1 MHPIFDFI
9 ISKYEEGKDLTVAV
23 GCRRE
28 GKEGLQNDRK
38 SCFLFLSLDYM
49 MDEES
54 FTILD
59 YGCPLQTL
67 VITIYD
73 VKEEEFESGLF

>member
-1 MHPIFDFI
+1 MI
-9 ISKYEEGKDLTVAV
+9 
-23 GCRRE
+23 
-28 GKEGLQNDRK
+28 K
-38 SCFLFLSLDYM
+38 SHVFLFLSLDYM

-73 VKEEEFESGLF
+73 VKGEGFESGLLYEGEKP